1 MRRSYFPA
9 PGADVPCRC
18 GAGGNEEGEM
28 LAFSNWANQVA
39 DRLGQKY
46 PNTNLGD
53 VVRKVIDNPHLTESQ
68 KKMTIEGIDN
78 TITEQEKAQNDLG
91 LVPEILP
98 EGESQKTFKG
108 PLRKSPIDT
117 EYTDAQMDA
126 EHGGG
131 FEGTKYW

>member
-1 MRRSYFPA
+1 MRRSIFPA
-9 PGADVPCRC
+9 PRAAAPCC
-18 GAGGNEEGEM
+18 GGAGGNEEGEM

-68 KKMTIEGIDN
+68 KEMTIEGIDN
-78 TITEQEKAQNDLG
+78 TLTAQEKAQKDLG
-91 LVPEILP
+91 LVPVIFP
-98 EGESQKTFKG
+98 EGETKKTFKG

-131 FEGTKYW
+131 FEDTKYW